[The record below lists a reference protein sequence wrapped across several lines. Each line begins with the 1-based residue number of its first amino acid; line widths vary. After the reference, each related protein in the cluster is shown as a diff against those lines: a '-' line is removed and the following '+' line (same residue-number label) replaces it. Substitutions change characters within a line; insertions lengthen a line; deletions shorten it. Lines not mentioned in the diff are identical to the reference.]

1 MVSLGSILTLLRQK
15 MLALKENV
23 KAYPKG
29 RLLLAEMSFAGNLAH
44 RDYTAAEQH
53 SDLVMGFI
61 SVNPAF

>member
-1 MVSLGSILTLLRQK
+1 